1 MNEFIYVNFIVTEVI
16 FEEMHDIKNDAIAIK
31 PLWGKMFKRELK
43 IKQQH
48 NTTMHTYYFNGLCKR
63 VEDLF
68 AVKFEVI
75 VAKIQLWE
83 FDFLI

>member
-1 MNEFIYVNFIVTEVI
+1 MY
-16 FEEMHDIKNDAIAIK
+16 
-31 PLWGKMFKRELK
+31 KREFK

-48 NTTMHTYYFNGLCKR
+48 NTTMHTYYFNGLCER

-75 VAKIQLWE
+75 VAKIQL
-83 FDFLI
+83 

>member
-1 MNEFIYVNFIVTEVI
+1 MYIKEF
-16 FEEMHDIKNDAIAIK
+16 
-31 PLWGKMFKRELK
+31 K

-48 NTTMHTYYFNGLCKR
+48 NTIVHTYYFNGLCKG

-75 VAKIQLWE
+75 VAKIQL
-83 FDFLI
+83 